1 VSAAAAA
8 PPAPSEPPADLQP
21 RFLEWLFGASLAGT
35 PQESESRLIGHLDAV
50 ITSPDALASLL
61 PRAPAVIPQ
70 LLNSLRDESQSADAL
85 ARRVTRDPN
94 LVVEVIR
101 MANSAQSRAA
111 TPVTE
116 LAEAVQRLGTDGLRR
131 AILRVVLKP
140 IFDGQLGSLTARCTA
155 RLWQHSEA
163 KAAACMQEARARG
176 LDPFEGYL
184 AGLMHN
190 VGWTAALCAID
201 RSDLR
206 PPVSPSL
213 GFMTEVEAR
222 RDRLFALLAAP
233 WQLTESLTALAAELH
248 HGGLGGATSSLG
260 LALQL
265 ADHRATL
272 QMVGAARG
280 HGDVMP

>member
-1 VSAAAAA
+1 MPAAVPSAAVS
-8 PPAPSEPPADLQP
+8 PALGEVPVDLQP
-21 RFLEWLFGASLAGT
+21 RFLEWLVGSALADT
-35 PQESESRLIGHLDAV
+35 PHENESRLLDQLDAV
-50 ITSPDALASLL
+50 IASPVALASLL

-101 MANSAQSRAA
+101 MANGVQVRAGA
-111 TPVTE
+111 PVTE

-140 IFDGQLGSLTARCTA
+140 IFDGQVGSLTARCTA

-201 RSDLR
+201 RSEVRL
-206 PPVSPSL
+206 PVPPSL
-213 GFMTEVEAR
+213 RFMTEVEAR

-233 WQLTESLTALAAELH
+233 WQLTESLTALATELID
-248 HGGLGGATSSLG
+248 GGLAGAPPGLG
-260 LALQL
+260 QALCV

-272 QMVGAARG
+272 EMVGA
-280 HGDVMP
+280 V